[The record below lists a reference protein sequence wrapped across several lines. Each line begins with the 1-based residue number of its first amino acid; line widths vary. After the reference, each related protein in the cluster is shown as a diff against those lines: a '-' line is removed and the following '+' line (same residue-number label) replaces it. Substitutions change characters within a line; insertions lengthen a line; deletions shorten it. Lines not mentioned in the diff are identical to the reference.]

1 VNLEDLLVWLESQV
15 DPPYSL
21 LTHGEDLDGLV
32 SAGIFWKLLEKVLS
46 VAFSAPYW
54 AIDDRRRY
62 DIVTALPPPKG
73 GCKLLIDH
81 HPSNVELGR
90 KRALKSFVK
99 PNYPSTAL
107 LVWELLKEEGLKD
120 LKPLVDLTSEVD
132 SGKYDEGSIKFTV
145 VIRKLFSSPG
155 REKALKKVMEE
166 LIREV
171 PSKGEELLRLSTVLP
186 LWKEIEDKEADFLSW
201 IDSLSE
207 RIGDGKD
214 LAVIIH
220 VGRGPGYLSPL
231 IHYKLQNLV
240 DLEAVLRIS
249 DNGKG
254 RLSIRSRRGSRV
266 SALELAAKLGGGG
279 HERAA
284 GATISPQN
292 VELLEKLLRRSG
304 LRVVI
309 INRSH

>member
-1 VNLEDLLVWLESQV
+1 LEGLLVWLESQG

-32 SAGIFWKLLEKVLS
+32 SAGIFLKILEKVVNLK
-46 VAFSAPYW
+46 FSAPYW
-54 AIDDRRRY
+54 AIDDKKMY
-62 DIVTALPPPKG
+62 DIVTDLPPPKG
-73 GCKLLIDH
+73 GCKILIDH

-90 KRALKSFVK
+90 KRAIKSFVR
-99 PNYPSTAL
+99 PSYPSTAL
-107 LVWELLKEEGLKD
+107 LAWELLNEETDLNQ

-132 SGKYDEGSIKFTV
+132 SGKYDEGSIRFTV
-145 VIRKLFSSPG
+145 VVRKLFSSPS
-155 REKALKKVMEE
+155 RETTLRRVVKE
-166 LIREV
+166 LIEEA
-171 PSKGEELLRLSTVLP
+171 PSSGEGLLKLRSIFPV
-186 LWKEIEDKEADFLSW
+186 WKDIENEEGDFLSW
-201 IDSLSE
+201 INSLPMKVT
-207 RIGDGKD
+207 DGRD

-249 DNGKG
+249 DDGKG
-254 RLSIRSRRGSRV
+254 RLSIRSREGSKV

-284 GATISPQN
+284 GATIDPKDI
-292 VELLEKLLRRSG
+292 ELLEKILRRIG
-304 LRVVI
+304 LKVMM
-309 INRSH
+309 INKPH